1 MEVELFAI
9 RCGINQATHIN
20 NISKIIVVTNSIHVV
35 KRIFDLSVHLFQV
48 QSAAVL
54 SNLCYFFN
62 YHANNSI
69 KSWECSSYLKWH
81 LHNKVNKETKKFK
94 PLPLY
99 LCKNSWDF
107 SKKCESND
115 ILNVWKMT
123 FQASNLKGNQFLD
136 LVDND
141 NNIIEPTYVKRGS
154 WLKMFGYLNSLCAH
168 ATRAITNHAPIGKF
182 RLRFFSRKEFKCPCD
197 WYPIKTRYYILHK
210 CGRFNGY
217 WNPRRDS
224 LSHFI
229 MFLVFN
235 PSTFSFSNFLV

>member
-1 MEVELFAI
+1 M
-9 RCGINQATHIN
+9 
-20 NISKIIVVTNSIHVV
+20 
-35 KRIFDLSVHLFQV
+35 
-48 QSAAVL
+48 
-54 SNLCYFFN
+54 
-62 YHANNSI
+62 
-69 KSWECSSYLKWH
+69 
-81 LHNKVNKETKKFK
+81 FK

-115 ILNVWKMT
+115 ILNICKMM

-136 LVDND
+136 LVDSD
-141 NNIIEPTYVKRGS
+141 NNIIEPTYVKEGL
-154 WLKMFGYLNSLCAH
+154 WLKMFGHSNSLCAC
-168 ATRAITNHAPIGKF
+168 ATRAITNHASIGKF
-182 RLRFFSRKEFKCPCD
+182 RLRFFSRKEFKCLCD
-197 WYPIKTRYYILHK
+197 QYLIESKCHILYE

-235 PSTFSFSNFLV
+235 PSTFSFLNSLV